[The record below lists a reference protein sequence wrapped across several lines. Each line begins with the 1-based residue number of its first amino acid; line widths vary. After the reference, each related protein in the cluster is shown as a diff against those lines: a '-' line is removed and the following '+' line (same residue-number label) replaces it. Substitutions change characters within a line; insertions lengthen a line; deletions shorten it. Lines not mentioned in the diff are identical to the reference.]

1 MKITGTGKVL
11 DADFHD
17 VSWVG
22 VTKNGTAVT
31 IKIANAINM
40 GNIEWTYAE
49 KNDIVPSVTFTS
61 CYTNTDEASSSTDE
75 TWEIDI
81 DANAIPS
88 GADGIILGAGK
99 LYIGTNLVALTRGGG
114 SFNVNREYRRINA
127 DGDRGAVRGRVV
139 MEGSE
144 AELTMNVLT
153 MLERVTDLY
162 TSIETSV

>member
-1 MKITGTGKVL
+1 MKLTVSGKVL

-22 VTKNGTAVT
+22 VTKNGPAVT

-81 DANAIPS
+81 DANAIPG

-127 DGDRGAVRGRVV
+127 DGDLKAGR
-139 MEGSE
+139 
-144 AELTMNVLT
+144 NVACKF
-153 MLERVTDLY
+153 
-162 TSIETSV
+162 SF

>member
-1 MKITGTGKVL
+1 MKITGTGKVV
-11 DADFHD
+11 DADFHN

-22 VTKNGTAVT
+22 VTKAGKAVT
-31 IKIANAINM
+31 IKITNAVNL

-61 CYTNTDEASSSTDE
+61 CYTNTNEAASSTDE
-75 TWEIDI
+75 TWEISFEGDSL
-81 DANAIPS
+81 PS
-88 GADGIILGAGK
+88 GADSIILGAGK
-99 LYIGTNLVALTRGGG
+99 LYIGEHLVALTRGGG

-127 DGDRGAVRGRVV
+127 DGDRGAVKGRVV

-153 MLERVTDLY
+153 ILERVDELY